1 MPSVI
6 GVATQ
11 LNLCLLKFLY
21 TNYTPVKCMPEKE
34 AYNGL
39 YFFLCNEINKN
50 SGLSGL
56 KSFFLRNIKYTAN
69 FK

>member
-34 AYNGL
+34 AHNGL
-39 YFFLCNEINKN
+39 YFYVMKL
-50 SGLSGL
+50 
-56 KSFFLRNIKYTAN
+56 IKILDSLG
-69 FK
+69 